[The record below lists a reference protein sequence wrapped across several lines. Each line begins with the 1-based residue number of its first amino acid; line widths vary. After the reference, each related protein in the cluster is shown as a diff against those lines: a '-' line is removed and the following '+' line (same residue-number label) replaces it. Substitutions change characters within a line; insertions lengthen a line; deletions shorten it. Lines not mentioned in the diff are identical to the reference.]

1 MTAHTA
7 AARGLFTQPTTLTHT
22 LPPADA
28 NAKVS
33 VTLTRSTNNKTINK
47 MGLDMFLSRV
57 TRETKVYWRKANA
70 IHAYIVGNYAEHDDC
85 VPIELDRDAIEELRN
100 RCASVL
106 SDRTL
111 AQELLPTQSGFF
123 FGGTEYDEY
132 YFEMIGETYSE
143 LTELLRDE
151 KWDFLEYQASW

>member
-1 MTAHTA
+1 
-7 AARGLFTQPTTLTHT
+7 
-22 LPPADA
+22 
-28 NAKVS
+28 
-33 VTLTRSTNNKTINK
+33 
-47 MGLDMFLSRV
+47 MFLSRV

-70 IHAYIVGNYAEHDDC
+70 IHAYIVDNHAIHGDDC
-85 VPIELDRDAIEELRN
+85 TPIELDRDSIEELRN

-132 YFEMIGETYSE
+132 YFETIGETYSQ
-143 LTELLRDE
+143 LTELLRD
-151 KWDFLEYQASW
+151 KTWDYLEYQASW